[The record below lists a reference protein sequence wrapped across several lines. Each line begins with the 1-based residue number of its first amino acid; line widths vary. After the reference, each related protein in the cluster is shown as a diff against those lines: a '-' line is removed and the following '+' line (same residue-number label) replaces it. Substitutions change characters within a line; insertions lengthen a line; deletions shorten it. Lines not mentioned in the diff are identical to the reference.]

1 TIKYELFQSSRVTI
15 SVYDMLGRL
24 VKALVNSMQE
34 PGVRTIQW
42 DATNE
47 EGNRVSAGVYIYKL
61 KAGDLMETKEMILL
75 K

>member
-1 TIKYELFQSSRVTI
+1 
-15 SVYDMLGRL
+15 MLGRL
-24 VKALVNSMQE
+24 VKTLVNSMQE

-47 EGNRVSAGVYIYKL
+47 EEGNRVSAWVYIYKL
-61 KAGDLMETKEMILL
+61 KAGNFIETKEMILL

>member
-1 TIKYELFQSSRVTI
+1 MFQSSRVAL
-15 SVYDMLGRL
+15 SVYNICLGGL
-24 VKALVNSMQE
+24 VKTLVNSMQE

-47 EGNRVSAGVYIYKL
+47 EEGNRVSAGVYIYKL
-61 KAGDLMETKEMILL
+61 KAGNFIETKEMILL

>member
-1 TIKYELFQSSRVTI
+1 
-15 SVYDMLGRL
+15 
-24 VKALVNSMQE
+24 MQE

-47 EGNRVSAGVYIYKL
+47 EEGNRVSAWVYIYKL
-61 KAGDLMETKEMILL
+61 KAGNFIEKKEMILL

>member
-1 TIKYELFQSSRVTI
+1 
-15 SVYDMLGRL
+15 
-24 VKALVNSMQE
+24 MQE

-47 EGNRVSAGVYIYKL
+47 EEGNRVSVGVYIYKL
-61 KAGDLMETKEMILL
+61 KAGNFIETKEMILL

>member
-1 TIKYELFQSSRVTI
+1 
-15 SVYDMLGRL
+15 MLGRL

-47 EGNRVSAGVYIYKL
+47 EEGNRVSAGVYIYKL
-61 KAGDLMETKEMILL
+61 KAGNFIETKEMILL

>member
-1 TIKYELFQSSRVTI
+1 
-15 SVYDMLGRL
+15 
-24 VKALVNSMQE
+24 MQE

-42 DATNE
+42 DATNEE

-61 KAGDLMETKEMILL
+61 KAGYFIETKEMILL

>member
-1 TIKYELFQSSRVTI
+1 
-15 SVYDMLGRL
+15 MLGRL